1 MRARY
6 IAVGTAVVFA
16 AGISPVGANG
26 DGDGTIYYGRIHG
39 PGVEAEV
46 IAVGGGRSLQAHHGP
61 AADGAQAPAAAP
73 APASASLPA
82 PVSISAHNCVPRLDP
97 RGVSLTLDFSEGAG
111 DCVSFLSP
119 APAPAR
125 QRDRGPRN
133 PRPSPEQLA
142 SSLYDRVISLAPR
155 PELDAAPGR
164 VGLTGLDSF
173 FWVARDLEPVTATAG
188 VRGLSVTA
196 EARPVR
202 YLWDFGDG
210 ATTETQGPGRPWT
223 RSRAGSV
230 SHLYETK
237 GRYEATV
244 EVVWAARWRVGQGPW
259 RALGYFTTTGS
270 LDYPVREMVAVLVR
284 HRPR

>member
-1 MRARY
+1 MRRY
-6 IAVGTAVVFA
+6 ASFGLAILSVTFCSSAV
-16 AGISPVGANG
+16 AGERQS
-26 DGDGTIYYGRIHG
+26 YGFLRRHPAG
-39 PGVEAEV
+39 
-46 IAVGGGRSLQAHHGP
+46 VGGEVTYFARDTNTGHALATPQVDQGS
-61 AADGAQAPAAAP
+61 APTPTSAP
-73 APASASLPA
+73 APSAPVPV

-97 RGVSLTLDFSEGAG
+97 RGVSLSLDFSEGAG

-119 APAPAR
+119 APAAPR
-125 QRDRGPRN
+125 QRGRGPRN

-164 VGLTGLDSF
+164 VGLTGLESF

-223 RSRAGSV
+223 RSRPGSV